1 MMVGI
6 VSKENIVVSGRY
18 FAGLWKCWLYPI
30 ICLFLGLFI
39 SNLLLVV
46 LFPLLAA
53 GGFLASIWFL
63 YADAANLRETHG
75 LDKWSLGYI
84 ILFFFVPLLSV
95 IIYYWTRNGLIQKAG
110 MPQEILTWDDRILP
124 YKNRNNIPSR

>member
-1 MMVGI
+1 MDNIMG
-6 VSKENIVVSGRY
+6 KENIVVSGRY

-30 ICLFLGLFI
+30 ICLFLGIFI
-39 SNLLLVV
+39 SDLFVALV
-46 LFPLLAA
+46 PLLAA
-53 GGFLASIWFL
+53 GGFLASIWLL
-63 YADAANLRETHG
+63 YADAANLRETHD

-84 ILFFFVPLLSV
+84 ILFLFAPLLSV

-110 MPQEILTWDDRILP
+110 MTQEILTWEDRILP

>member
-1 MMVGI
+1 MDNIMG
-6 VSKENIVVSGRY
+6 KENIVVSGRY

-30 ICLFLGLFI
+30 ICLFLGIFI
-39 SNLLLVV
+39 SDLFVALV
-46 LFPLLAA
+46 PLLAA
-53 GGFLASIWFL
+53 GGFLASIWLL
-63 YADAANLRETHG
+63 YADAANLRETHD

-84 ILFFFVPLLSV
+84 ILFLFVPLLSV

-110 MPQEILTWDDRILP
+110 MTQEILTWEDRILP